1 METDALDS
9 DFLSSR
15 LLPGNG
21 GLLDRSSSLA
31 EDDEDDGDT
40 NFSWLVLEDIEV
52 LRKVSCAIGLPVER
66 RVYKAPCSANG
77 EIDELTVVAMIVSIP
92 ILSNFST
99 RRIPVR
105 AFLSE
110 REIVDFGL
118 FFLGCGGAGV
128 S

>member
-1 METDALDS
+1 MLGS
-9 DFLSSR
+9 LLSSR
-15 LLPGNG
+15 LSSNNGDLLGGN
-21 GLLDRSSSLA
+21 SSLV
-31 EDDEDDGDT
+31 EDVEDEGDI

-52 LRKVSCAIGLPVER
+52 LRKVNCAIGLPVER
-66 RVYKAPCSANG
+66 RVYKAPCRANG
-77 EIDELTVVAMIVSIP
+77 EIDELAVVAMIVSIP

-110 REIVDFGL
+110 REIVDFDL
-118 FFLGCGGAGV
+118 FFLTCTGAGG